1 MAKNLLISPNYARV
15 RMCVRVVKTII
26 LVFTSIIVGIF
37 YIIFTIY
44 SNHFLL
50 VILNIKVVNKLL
62 YFEIKYISLQPSST
76 NTKEIKIM
84 NVSDIP
90 SELMSKIRSSF
101 EAEPKV
107 REMRVQQ
114 QMFMRTGK
122 YQDALDVAKYI
133 DTLFNKVVYE
143 YLEEN
148 KEQVEQVDIATLDMP
163 IDDKEELMKLL
174 LVCFMCSDIIKSSI
188 QDMDSILHKY
198 DKNMYMEL
206 FNDIR
211 QVMDLSEQKL
221 QYLQDNSGY
230 LKDLVWGEKC
240 DNMYEVIKSKAGA
253 IMRKRKED
261 PNWGKNTEKFNK
273 TK

>member
-1 MAKNLLISPNYARV
+1 MR
-15 RMCVRVVKTII
+15 
-26 LVFTSIIVGIF
+26 
-37 YIIFTIY
+37 
-44 SNHFLL
+44 
-50 VILNIKVVNKLL
+50 
-62 YFEIKYISLQPSST
+62 
-76 NTKEIKIM
+76 
-84 NVSDIP
+84 
-90 SELMSKIRSSF
+90 KIREQF

-122 YQDALDVAKYI
+122 YKTALALAQDLDA
-133 DTLFNKVVYE
+133 LFNKVVYE
-143 YLEEN
+143 YIEEN
-148 KEQVEQVDIATLDMP
+148 KQQVEQVDIATLDMP

-174 LVCFMCSDIIKSSI
+174 IVCFMCADIIKSSI

-206 FNDIR
+206 FNDIK

-240 DNMYEVIKSKAGA
+240 DDMYSLMCNKAKS
-253 IMRKRKED
+253 IMNKRKND
-261 PNWGKNTEKFNK
+261 PNWGKNTERFNK
-273 TK
+273 